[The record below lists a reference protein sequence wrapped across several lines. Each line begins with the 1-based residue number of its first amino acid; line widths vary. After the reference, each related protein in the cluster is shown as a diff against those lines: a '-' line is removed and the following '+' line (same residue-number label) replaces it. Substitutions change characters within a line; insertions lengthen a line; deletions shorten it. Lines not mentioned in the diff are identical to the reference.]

1 MRVALLVLILAIV
14 GAVVAQDNEAKTV
27 IDNFTVDTPTLIIQ
41 IPAGG
46 VSDQQSN
53 LVDEEFVSGTGIL
66 GGERDVTLV
75 VESGAGNQVL
85 TALVSGRLFT
95 SATPN
100 QARGY
105 SLLIL
110 DGPDASSNINYNGLN
125 ADLTFGEAYAIRTH
139 IKSDQ
144 PTTVT
149 FNFYSGSS
157 SSRCSLQQS
166 IPGDTTTHEYII
178 EFSRFTSGCTWSN
191 IGAVEV
197 RVEMNDNVDV
207 DVSEITTWGPVD
219 TCQCFCP
226 QFTCRIEY
234 DNDDASFT
242 YFKTSDFNP
251 RTTNTVSNTNSR
263 TSATFSNGSN
273 NSSASTVGISALLI
287 AAVAALM
294 F

>member
-1 MRVALLVLILAIV
+1 LILAIV
-14 GAVVAQDNEAKTV
+14 GAVVSQENEAKTV
-27 IDNFTVDTPTLIIQ
+27 LDNFTVDTPTLIIQ

-46 VSDQQSN
+46 VSDSQSN
-53 LVDEEFVSGTGIL
+53 LVDEEFVSGSGIL
-66 GGERDVTLV
+66 GGERDVQLV

-85 TALVSGRLFT
+85 TTLVSARLFT

-105 SLLIL
+105 SLLVL
-110 DGPDASSNINYNGLN
+110 DGPDANTNINYNGLS

-157 SSRCSLQQS
+157 NNRCSFQQS
-166 IPGDTTTHEYII
+166 IPGDTTTHEYILD
-178 EFSRFTSGCTWSN
+178 FSRFSNGCTWSN
-191 IGAVEV
+191 IGAIEV

-207 DVSEITTWGPVD
+207 DISEIHTWGPVD

-226 QFTCRIEY
+226 RFTCRIEY
-234 DNDDASFT
+234 DNEDDSFT

-273 NSSASTVGISALLI
+273 NSSASTIGVSALLI

>member
-14 GAVVAQDNEAKTV
+14 GAVVAQDNEAKV
-27 IDNFTVDTPTLIIQ
+27 VLDNFSVDTPTIIIQ
-41 IPAGG
+41 IAAGG
-46 VSDQQSN
+46 VTDGQNN
-53 LVDEEFVSGTGIL
+53 LVSSEFVSGTGIL

-85 TALVSGRLFT
+85 TALVSAGLFT

-105 SLLIL
+105 SALVL
-110 DGPDASSNINYNGLN
+110 DGQDASSNIQYNGLS

-157 SSRCSLQQS
+157 NNRCSLQQS
-166 IPGDTTTHEYII
+166 IPGDTTNHEYIL
-178 EFSRFTSGCTWSN
+178 EFSRFSNGCTWSN

-197 RVEMNDNVDV
+197 RAEMRDNVDI
-207 DVSEITTWGPVD
+207 DIDEIHTWGPVD
-219 TCQCFCP
+219 TCHCFCP

-234 DNDDASFT
+234 DNDDADFT
-242 YFKTSDFNP
+242 YFRTSDF
-251 RTTNTVSNTNSR
+251 RRNTNSR
-263 TSATFSNGSN
+263 TTVDTNSQTFSVGTN
-273 NSSASTVGISALLI
+273 NRSSASTIGVSALLI
-287 AAVAALM
+287 ASVVALM

>member
-14 GAVVAQDNEAKTV
+14 GAVVSQDNEAKTV

-46 VSDQQSN
+46 VTDSQSN

-105 SLLIL
+105 SLLVL
-110 DGPDASSNINYNGLN
+110 DGPDASSSINYSGLN
-125 ADLTFGEAYAIRTH
+125 GADLTFGDAFAIRTH
-139 IKSDQ
+139 IRSDQ

-157 SSRCSLQQS
+157 NNRCSLAQN
-166 IPGDTTTHEYII
+166 IPGDTTTHEYIL
-178 EFSRFTSGCTWSN
+178 EFSRFTNGCTWSN
-191 IGAVEV
+191 IGAIEV
-197 RVEMNDNVDV
+197 RAEMHDNVDV
-207 DVSEITTWGPVD
+207 DVHEIHTWGPVD
-219 TCQCFCP
+219 TCNCFCP
-226 QFTCRIEY
+226 RFTCRIEY
-234 DNDDASFT
+234 DNDDDSFT
-242 YFKTSDFNP
+242 YFRTSDFNP
-251 RTTNTVSNTNSR
+251 RTTINTVSQTTRDTASWGTN
-263 TSATFSNGSN
+263 A
-273 NSSASTVGISALLI
+273 SSASTMGVSALLI
-287 AAVAALM
+287 AAVVALM